1 MLNPIETERLIL
13 RPLVAEDVH
22 RLFLLDSNPQVMKY
36 VGQPVLTEPRQSQ
49 AVIEMIQ
56 AQYEKFGIGR
66 FAVIEKE
73 SNFLIGWAGLKF
85 VDYKVNGYQNFYE
98 IGYRFLPE
106 FWGKGYATESNKPFV
121 DRAFNEMGVNELFAY
136 AHEDN
141 TGSHHVLQKLGF
153 EIQGDFIEPD
163 GRCIW
168 FEHENNS
175 K

>member
-13 RPLVAEDVH
+13 RPLVAEDVD
-22 RLFLLDSNPQVMKY
+22 RLFLLDSNPEVMKY

-73 SNFLIGWAGLKF
+73 LNLLIGWCGLKF
-85 VDYKVNGYQNFYE
+85 IDYEINSHQNFYE

-106 FWGKGYATESNKPFV
+106 FWGKGYATESNKPFI
-121 DRAFNEMGVNELFAY
+121 DRAFNEMGVKKLFAC

-141 TGSHHVLQKLGF
+141 VGSHHVLQKLGF
-153 EIQGDFIEPD
+153 KIQGDFMEPD

-168 FEHENNS
+168 FEHNFNT